1 MKKPILTTAIALA
14 LFAGFVAE
22 AAAQANPNFLVNTR
36 RGAMQLQ
43 GKYFF
48 PVLAMANGSAP
59 YDAAIAQRNAEFL
72 GVLSQLP
79 WDDFQART
87 VGATAPSKAKED
99 IYKDPAKFKA
109 AADALQAEVKKLAS
123 AAKAG
128 DQAAFGA
135 AAKGIGGACNSC
147 HEAFSTYEFR
157 FKVQ

>member
-1 MKKPILTTAIALA
+1 MKKNLVASVVVLALA
-14 LFAGFVAE
+14 AGFVAE
-22 AAAQANPNFLVNTR
+22 AMAQNVNFPVSTR

-48 PVLAMANGSAP
+48 PVLAMATGAAP
-59 YDAAIAQRNAEFL
+59 YDAAVMQRNADYL
-72 GVLSQLP
+72 VALSQMP

-87 VGATAPSKAKED
+87 MTSTVSNKAKEE
-99 IYKDPAKFKA
+99 IYKEPAKFKA
-109 AADALQAEVKKLAS
+109 AADTLQAETKKLAA

-128 DQAAFGA
+128 DQAALSA
-135 AAKGIGGACNSC
+135 TAKAVGGACNTC